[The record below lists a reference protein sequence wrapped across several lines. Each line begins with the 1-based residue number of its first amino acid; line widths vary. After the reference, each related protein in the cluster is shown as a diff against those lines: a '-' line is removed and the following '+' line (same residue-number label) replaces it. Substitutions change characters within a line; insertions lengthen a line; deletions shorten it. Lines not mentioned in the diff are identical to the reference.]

1 MATNTSLSFPTGFN
15 SSSSSGFASLQTP
28 SADKY
33 ELPSWLSP
41 NPNDQLGELIS
52 SYGKI
57 PAAYDTTNQVAANN
71 KSIAYNTSAGTQMAN
86 NAATE
91 YSNRAA
97 QSGASGLG
105 AGVVKAQSMMPVLAM
120 NTKVRADSANIAA
133 KASQEAATLAS
144 QVAGTI
150 GQLRIQYLTHL
161 TGYAENKAQ
170 LDLQNQQFQQ
180 NQGLQREQMMSAV
193 QVAQIAGIAARLN
206 AKEPAANYAEG
217 TGVNAG
223 QVLYGQQSYNNLR
236 NWRTLRDTGMAGG
249 YGYNPGNI

>member
-1 MATNTSLSFPTGFN
+1 MATKTSLSLPTGFN
-15 SSSSSGFASLQTP
+15 TSSSSGFASLQTP

-41 NPNDQLGELIS
+41 NPNDQLGELID

-71 KSIAYNTSAGTQMAN
+71 RSIAYNTSAGTQMAN

-170 LDLQNQQFQQ
+170 LDFQNQQAQQ
-180 NQGLQREQMMSAV
+180 NQALQRQQLQGQS
-193 QVAQIAGIAARLN
+193 QAGLASLLN
-206 AKEPAANYAEG
+206 TVEPGYNY
-217 TGVNAG
+217 GVDNQG
-223 QVLYGQQSYNNLR
+223 KIMYGHDSYNNLM
-236 NWRTLRDTGMAGG
+236 NWRHLRDTGYGGSYGRVAG
-249 YGYNPGNI
+249 NAAAF